1 MVYIYTLSTE
11 EEPNNIR
18 YVGKTNDLHRRLK
31 RHLSNYYLNEQTYK
45 SNWLKSEIKKGNTP
59 IINILDE
66 VDDSNWQFWET
77 YWIEQI
83 KSWGM
88 NLTNGTKGGEG
99 IVLTKKVIE
108 RRNLSN
114 KNSEK
119 RKLAYSN
126 YKFSLKSYNDAV
138 NKFNVI
144 KDGDTFTGSRH
155 CPSCKKEVLY
165 SSTKETNLMN
175 CLRRAEKEKRIC
187 ISCKSSG
194 EKNYFFGKKLND
206 GELKKERYG
215 KKVLQCD
222 LDGNVIQEYKSIR
235 EASSITKID
244 RKSISN
250 CCKKI
255 KHYNTAGG
263 FKFKFK

>member
-1 MVYIYTLSTE
+1 
-11 EEPNNIR
+11 
-18 YVGKTNDLHRRLK
+18 
-31 RHLSNYYLNEQTYK
+31 
-45 SNWLKSEIKKGNTP
+45 
-59 IINILDE
+59 
-66 VDDSNWQFWET
+66 
-77 YWIEQI
+77 
-83 KSWGM
+83 M

-99 IVLTKKVIE
+99 IILTKKVIE
-108 RRNLSN
+108 KRILSN

-165 SSTKETNLMN
+165 SSIKETNLMR
-175 CLRRAEKEKRIC
+175 CLKRAEKEKRIC

-222 LDGNVIQEYKSIR
+222 LDGNVIQENVLESAKGEDETWTKTGTKNVYQGIDPSKLVPLLVKTIQEL
-235 EASSITKID
+235 EARITALE
-244 RKSISN
+244 S
-250 CCKKI
+250 
-255 KHYNTAGG
+255 A
-263 FKFKFK
+263 